1 LGEEYNSQAYRVQF
15 YEAVFASNVQVM
27 MMMMISFIASPKTRL
42 IWVDMLVQL
51 AADNMVR
58 CFETSVC
65 SAVNN
70 HSANILTI
78 TGHLILISRFLYLR
92 MQW

>member
-1 LGEEYNSQAYRVQF
+1 
-15 YEAVFASNVQVM
+15 
-27 MMMMISFIASPKTRL
+27 
-42 IWVDMLVQL
+42 MLVQL

-65 SAVNN
+65 SALNS

-78 TGHLILISRFLYLR
+78 TGHLILISRFLYRR
-92 MQW
+92 MR